1 MQYKTTKKLF
11 MGKYQYKIALVCAG
25 AAWFRGSNLEYAEQR
40 LKNVDIS
47 KSLKEWQYGI
57 RTQED
62 LDYAF
67 AILNI
72 MKKLENF
79 TIRVESVWL
88 SFYSNSFKDI
98 NDVANIDR
106 KKVKY
111 ICVPPDNNL
120 EKNTVVMPKIDF
132 EFKVTLSKTTTN
144 HLGFVSWAENNSKVK
159 LTKTCIR
166 DLSKEQSWGGSY
178 FYITGDKNLLLAKMH
193 LGGCIS
199 KVERIVR
206 S

>member
-1 MQYKTTKKLF
+1 